1 MTGYDAL
8 KKIFVEDLK
17 IPADLVAPEAT
28 LKDIEFD
35 SLALVELTV
44 ILERDLGVD
53 IHEDELKELATLADM
68 ARLVDERVAQ
78 VQA

>member
-1 MTGYDAL
+1 MTGYDTL

-17 IPADLVAPEAT
+17 VPADLVAPDAT

-53 IHEDELKELATLADM
+53 IHEDELKDLGTLGDM

-78 VQA
+78 ARA

>member
-1 MTGYDAL
+1 MTAYDTL
-8 KKIFVEDLK
+8 KKIFVDDLK
-17 IPADLVAPEAT
+17 VPDDLIAPDAT

-44 ILERDLGVD
+44 ILERDLGVE
-53 IHEDELKELATLADM
+53 IHEDELKELATLGDM

-78 VQA
+78 AHA